1 MSTPEP
7 PMIKIVGSY
16 PLLGKGGRAKYS
28 NDVVRTMATA
38 ELPPDEDS
46 GEDCPAN
53 WMTQQQSHAGAL
65 SQLDDEPL
73 MKIDPQE
80 QHSNHG
86 TFWFEQILK
95 PDLQGDIQGS
105 LF

>member
-16 PLLGKGGRAKYS
+16 PLLCKGGRAKYS

-53 WMTQQQSHAGAL
+53 LATQRQSHANSLAKY
-65 SQLDDEPL
+65 DDDSVEAAF
-73 MKIDPQE
+73 
-80 QHSNHG
+80 HG
-86 TFWFEQILK
+86 TLWFEQIRK
-95 PDLQGDIQGS
+95 PDLQGNIQGS